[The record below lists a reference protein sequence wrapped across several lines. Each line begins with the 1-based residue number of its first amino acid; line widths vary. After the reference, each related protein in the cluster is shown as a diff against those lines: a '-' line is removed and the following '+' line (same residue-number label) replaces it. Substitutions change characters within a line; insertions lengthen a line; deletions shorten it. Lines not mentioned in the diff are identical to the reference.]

1 MRGNA
6 LEKLDFAGVGID
18 LDLDDAGGVGVDLIR
33 NAGHVGRVQIGG
45 LRVVVARADGQTA
58 VFAHRAHELGI
69 GHLLGLILGAVDLAV
84 AEDQLFLRDVQ
95 KLGSGALELAHRVGA
110 GILHGVAG
118 DERLA
123 GGGCRAALGGDLGI
137 RPGHVDVFKLK
148 TERFGGDRRGDGRD
162 ALADVGRA
170 DGDVNAGVG
179 QNFAERGG
187 RVRKTGVADAVEHA
201 ADACSSQFHICGLQ
215 SGSRRSRAS
224 GMTSSAF
231 LIASASVSC

>member
-6 LEKLDFAGVGID
+6 LEKLHFAGVGID
-18 LDLDDAGGVGVDLIR
+18 LDFDDAGGVRVDLIR

-58 VFAHRAHELGI
+58 VLAHRAHELGI
-69 GHLLGLILGAVDLAV
+69 GHLFGLIRGAVDLAV

-95 KLGSGALELAHRVGA
+95 KLGSGALELAHGLRA
-110 GILHGVAG
+110 GVLHGVAG
-118 DERLA
+118 DECLA
-123 GGGCRAALGGDLGI
+123 GCGRRAALGSDHGV
-137 RPGHVDVFKLK
+137 RPGDVDVFKLK
-148 TERFGGDRRGDGRD
+148 TERFGGNRRGDARD

-170 DGDVNAGVG
+170 DGDVNAGIG
-179 QNFAERGG
+179 QDFYESGG

-231 LIASASVSC
+231 LIASASVS